1 MLYDITTGGATFGS
15 VKISSTNQQGG
26 FESAGERTVIV
37 GNTKKIG
44 KKKSY
49 GYGMASI
56 SEQAYLEL
64 LKKYQR

>member
-1 MLYDITTGGATFGS
+1 MLYDNTTSGATFGS
-15 VKISSTNQQGG
+15 VKVSSTNQKGG
-26 FESAGERTVIV
+26 FESAGEQTIVV

>member
-1 MLYDITTGGATFGS
+1 MLYDNSTGGATFGS
-15 VKISSTNQQGG
+15 VKVSSTNQKGG
-26 FESAGERTVIV
+26 FESAGEQTIVV

>member
-1 MLYDITTGGATFGS
+1 MLYDNSTGGATFGS
-15 VKISSTNQQGG
+15 VKISSTNQKGG
-26 FESAGERTVIV
+26 FESAGEQTIVV

>member
-1 MLYDITTGGATFGS
+1 MLYDNTTGGATFGS
-15 VKISSTNQQGG
+15 VKVSSTNQKGG
-26 FESAGERTVIV
+26 FESAGEQTIVV

-49 GYGMASI
+49 GYGVASI

>member
-1 MLYDITTGGATFGS
+1 MLYDNTTGGATFGS
-15 VKISSTNQQGG
+15 VKVSSTNQQGG
-26 FESAGERTVIV
+26 FESAGERTIIV
-37 GNTKKIG
+37 GSNKKLS

>member
-1 MLYDITTGGATFGS
+1 MLYDNTTGGATFGS
-15 VKISSTNQQGG
+15 VKVSSTNQKGG
-26 FESAGERTVIV
+26 FESAGEQTIVV
-37 GNTKKIG
+37 GNAKKIG

>member
-1 MLYDITTGGATFGS
+1 MLYNNTTGGATFGS
-15 VKISSTNQQGG
+15 VKVSSTNQKGG
-26 FESAGERTVIV
+26 FESAGEQTIVV